1 MLNSEG
7 QYEIGRSATS
17 GGKPIRVLT
26 PMPREFPEREAE
38 GNVYEATYVDFETT
52 GLDTENAEVTQFGW
66 VRFQFDDAY
75 KITKIVRTG
84 LKHNVPNGDVEETA
98 ARLTGLT
105 KARLIEIGETLE
117 QSDFDDAFDGV
128 EFALAHNAKFD
139 RRYVDRF
146 YNAEPLVWGCTNA
159 DLNIRDRYMIPS
171 NSLGI
176 LMAYMKDWFFGHHD
190 ALEDAWAGVHL
201 ADMFFEELVKKIFT
215 PSYNV
220 FAYDSPFESKDALKY
235 RGYKW
240 KNEGKVWWIPGK
252 NEEEAKIE
260 MEWLDQYCHGKQEM
274 IAVDPKT
281 RHL

>member
-1 MLNSEG
+1 MLNRDG

-26 PMPREFPEREAE
+26 QMPREFPEREPI

-52 GLDTENAEVTQFGW
+52 GLNTEEAEPTQIGW

-75 KITKIVRTG
+75 RITKVVRTG
-84 LKHNVPNGDVEETA
+84 LKHNIPKGDVEESA

-105 KARLIEIGETLE
+105 KEKLVEIGEMIT
-117 QSDFDDAFDGV
+117 QDDFSDAFEGV
-128 EFALAHNAKFD
+128 EFALAHNARFD

-146 YNAEPLVWGCTNA
+146 WNHEPLVWGCTNA
-159 DLNIRDRYMIPS
+159 DLNLRERYMIPS

-176 LMAYMKDWFFGHHD
+176 LMAYLKDWFFGHHD
-190 ALEDAWAGVHL
+190 ALEDSWAGVHL
-201 ADMFFEELVKKIFT
+201 ADMFLEELVKKIFT
-215 PSYNV
+215 PSYDV

-235 RGYKW
+235 RGYRW
-240 KNEGKVWWIPGK
+240 KNEGKVWWLPGLD
-252 NEEEAKIE
+252 EEKAKTE
-260 MEWLDQYCHGKQEM
+260 LEFLKPYCRGREEM
-274 IAVDPKT
+274 IPVDLKT